1 VEGILEFSSSQPR
14 LKMTSYEE
22 LSTERFHFIP
32 SIHLSELE
40 ELLGD
45 KQTDNPTTLFFELEV
60 EAMFPKLFVSVR
72 DAFAQEMINSL
83 IAQALKYYIIV

>member
-1 VEGILEFSSSQPR
+1 MI
-14 LKMTSYEE
+14 SYEE
-22 LSTERFHFIP
+22 LNTERIHFIP

-40 ELLGD
+40 ELHVLGD

-60 EAMFPKLFVSVR
+60 EAMFPKLFVLVR
-72 DAFAQEMINSL
+72 DAFAWEVINSL